1 MPANTSPIFSVQGD
15 IQWATATNAIVQSG
29 NTTTDLT
36 TGTIYPVFTGGTNG
50 SYIQRIRFRH
60 LGTNVAT
67 VARVWI
73 NNGLTTGTAANNTLW
88 DEITLA
94 TNTVSQVAAAINY
107 ELPLGFALPATYRIY
122 VTLGTAV
129 AAGFKVTVIG
139 GDY

>member
-1 MPANTSPIFSVQGD
+1 MPTPNTSPIFSIAAD
-15 IQWATATNAIVQSG
+15 IQWSSGAMTAA

-36 TGTIYPVFTGGTNG
+36 SGTIYPIFTGGTNG

-67 VARVWI
+67 VGRVWI
-73 NNGLTTGTAANNTLW
+73 NNGSATGTAANNTLW

-94 TNTVSQVAAAINY
+94 ANTVSQVAAAINY
-107 ELPLGFALPATYRIY
+107 ELPFSFALPAGYVIY